1 MGVVAAEAVLV
12 WGTMKVNRA
21 GVPLTIFLGGV
32 KMMLP
37 NMIKHP
43 IMLLPVFTNAIITGL
58 GGALIGTG
66 GTKESA
72 GFGIIGLIGPINAFR
87 FLEHSPIV
95 SGILVFIA
103 FFVIPFFFG
112 WLINLFYVKVLKL
125 YTNDIYKFEL

>member
-1 MGVVAAEAVLV
+1 M
-12 WGTMKVNRA
+12 
-21 GVPLTIFLGGV
+21 

-43 IMLLPVFTNAIITGL
+43 IMLLPVFTNAVITGL

-87 FLEHSPIV
+87 FLEHPPIV

>member
-1 MGVVAAEAVLV
+1 
-12 WGTMKVNRA
+12 
-21 GVPLTIFLGGV
+21 
-32 KMMLP
+32 MMLP

-43 IMLLPVFTNAIITGL
+43 IMLLPVFTNAIVTGL
-58 GGALIGTG
+58 RGALIGTG

-87 FLEHSPIV
+87 FLDLPPIISV
-95 SGILVFIA
+95 ILVFVA

>member
-1 MGVVAAEAVLV
+1 M
-12 WGTMKVNRA
+12 TR
-21 GVPLTIFLGGV
+21 FLLCIISLLSIGEI

-87 FLEHSPIV
+87 FLEYSPIV
-95 SGILVFIA
+95 
-103 FFVIPFFFG
+103 
-112 WLINLFYVKVLKL
+112 
-125 YTNDIYKFEL
+125 